1 MEERNQRNEEN
12 RIGEENQI
20 GLTQMNGQERSRRRY
35 VSTGG
40 EDVRRRR
47 SGFLPGLLVGFLI
60 AVIAVGIFF
69 ALRGGTG
76 VLGPAAASTGSGG
89 TAVDAATVNKLKVLE
104 QYIDSYYY
112 KPGDISKTDM
122 QNGLYKGLVDS
133 LGDVYSCYFTPEEYQ
148 SLQQQTEGVY
158 FGIGAYVSKDVETGA
173 CVISGVI
180 KDSPAEAAGLMEGDI
195 IYSVGGKEMNGLELE
210 EVVSYIKGDEGT
222 KVQITLIRN
231 GEEIEMELTRA
242 RVTTPT
248 VDSEMKDNGIG
259 YLQITEFDDVTT
271 EQFEEN
277 LNSLKEQG
285 MQGLIIDLRS
295 NPGGNVTTVCE
306 IAEKLLPEGLVFYME
321 DRNGERT
328 EYPCKGADFDLPLVV
343 LVNEYSASAA
353 EILSGAIKDAGIGKL
368 VGKKTFG
375 KGIVQTVAPLDDGS
389 AIKLT
394 IANYYTRN
402 GNDIHLKGIE
412 PDIEVEMDADKYLE
426 DRTDTQ
432 LDKAIEVLTEMMS
445 GKN

>member
-1 MEERNQRNEEN
+1 ME
-12 RIGEENQI
+12 
-20 GLTQMNGQERSRRRY
+20 GQTEYQVRRRY

-40 EDVRRRR
+40 EDPRRRR
-47 SGFLPGLLVGFLI
+47 GGFLPGLLVGIL
-60 AVIAVGIFF
+60 ATVIVVGIIF
-69 ALRGGTG
+69 ALFGGSTG
-76 VLGPAAASTGSGG
+76 GSNLSLSAPASGGSGG
-89 TAVDAATVNKLKVLE
+89 TAVDAKTVDKLKLLE
-104 QYIDSYYY
+104 QYIDYYYY
-112 KPGDISKTDM
+112 KSDEISKEDM
-122 QNGLYKGLVDS
+122 QNGMYKGLVDS
-133 LGDVYSCYFTPEEYQ
+133 LGDVYSCYFTPKEYQ
-148 SLQQQTEGVY
+148 SLQQQTTGVY
-158 FGIGAYVSKDVETGA
+158 FGIGAYVSKDVESGA

-180 KDSPAEAAGLMEGDI
+180 KDTPAEAAGLMEGDV
-195 IYSVGGKEMNGLELE
+195 IYSVEGKEMNGLELE

-222 KVQITLIRN
+222 KVHITIYRN
-231 GEEIEMELTRA
+231 GEPIEMELTRA
-242 RVTTPT
+242 RVTSPT
-248 VDSEMKDNGIG
+248 VDSEMKENGIG

-271 EQFEEN
+271 AQFEEN
-277 LNSLKEQG
+277 FASLKEQG
-285 MQGLIIDLRS
+285 MKGLIIDLRS

-321 DRNGERT
+321 DKNGERT

-412 PDIEVEMDADKYLE
+412 PDIEVDMDADAYLE
-426 DRTDTQ
+426 NKIDTQ
-432 LDKAIEVLTEMMS
+432 LEKAIEVLTEMMNGS
-445 GKN
+445 N

>member
-1 MEERNQRNEEN
+1 ME
-12 RIGEENQI
+12 
-20 GLTQMNGQERSRRRY
+20 GQTEYQVRRRY

-40 EDVRRRR
+40 EDPRRRR
-47 SGFLPGLLVGFLI
+47 GGFLPGLLVGIL
-60 AVIAVGIFF
+60 ATVIVVGIIF
-69 ALRGGTG
+69 ALFGGSTG
-76 VLGPAAASTGSGG
+76 GSNLSLSAPASGGSGG
-89 TAVDAATVNKLKVLE
+89 TAVDAKTVDKLKLLE
-104 QYIDSYYY
+104 QYIDYYYY
-112 KPGDISKTDM
+112 KSDEISKEDM
-122 QNGLYKGLVDS
+122 QNGMYKGLVDS
-133 LGDVYSCYFTPEEYQ
+133 LGDVYSCYFTPKEYQ
-148 SLQQQTEGVY
+148 SLQQQTTGVY
-158 FGIGAYVSKDVETGA
+158 FGIGAYVSKDVESGA

-180 KDSPAEAAGLMEGDI
+180 KDTPAEAAGLMEGDV
-195 IYSVGGKEMNGLELE
+195 IYSVEGKEMNGLELE

-222 KVQITLIRN
+222 KVHITIYRN
-231 GEEIEMELTRA
+231 GEPIEMELTRA
-242 RVTTPT
+242 RVTSPT
-248 VDSEMKDNGIG
+248 VDSEMKENGIG

-271 EQFEEN
+271 AQFEEN
-277 LNSLKEQG
+277 FASLKEQG
-285 MQGLIIDLRS
+285 MKGLIIDLRS

-321 DRNGERT
+321 DKNGKRT

-412 PDIEVEMDADKYLE
+412 PDIEVDMDADAYLE
-426 DRTDTQ
+426 NKIDTQ
-432 LDKAIEVLTEMMS
+432 LEKAIEVLTEMMNGS
-445 GKN
+445 N

>member
-1 MEERNQRNEEN
+1 ME
-12 RIGEENQI
+12 
-20 GLTQMNGQERSRRRY
+20 GQTEYQVRRRY

-40 EDVRRRR
+40 EDPRRRR
-47 SGFLPGLLVGFLI
+47 GGFLPGLLVGIL
-60 AVIAVGIFF
+60 ATVIVVGIIF
-69 ALRGGTG
+69 ALFGGSTG
-76 VLGPAAASTGSGG
+76 GSNLSLSAPASGGSGG
-89 TAVDAATVNKLKVLE
+89 TAVDAKTVDKLKLLE
-104 QYIDSYYY
+104 QYIDYYYY
-112 KPGDISKTDM
+112 KSDEISKEDM
-122 QNGLYKGLVDS
+122 QNGMYKGLVDS
-133 LGDVYSCYFTPEEYQ
+133 LGDVYSCYFTPKEYQ
-148 SLQQQTEGVY
+148 SLQQQTTGVY
-158 FGIGAYVSKDVETGA
+158 FGIGAYVSKDVESGA

-180 KDSPAEAAGLMEGDI
+180 KDTPAEAAGLMEGDV
-195 IYSVGGKEMNGLELE
+195 IYSVEGKEMNGLELE

-222 KVQITLIRN
+222 KVHITIYRN
-231 GEEIEMELTRA
+231 GEPIEMELTRA
-242 RVTTPT
+242 RVTSPT
-248 VDSEMKDNGIG
+248 VDSEMKENGIG

-271 EQFEEN
+271 AQFEEN
-277 LNSLKEQG
+277 FASLKQQG
-285 MQGLIIDLRS
+285 MKGLIIDLRS

-321 DRNGERT
+321 DKNGERT

-412 PDIEVEMDADKYLE
+412 PDVEVDMDADAYLE
-426 DRTDTQ
+426 NKTDTQ
-432 LDKAIEVLTEMMS
+432 LEKAIEVLTEMMNGS
-445 GKN
+445 N

>member
-1 MEERNQRNEEN
+1 MVKMEEQTEK
-12 RIGEENQI
+12 QI
-20 GLTQMNGQERSRRRY
+20 RRRY

-40 EDVRRRR
+40 EEPRRRR
-47 SGFLPGLLVGFLI
+47 SGFLPGLLVGFLV

-69 ALRGGTG
+69 ALRGGSG
-76 VLGPAAASTGSGG
+76 AASPIASSSGSGG
-89 TAVDAATVNKLKVLE
+89 AVDAQAVNKLKLLE
-104 QYIDSYYY
+104 QYIDYYYY
-112 KPGDISKTDM
+112 KSDEVSKEDM
-122 QNGLYKGLVDS
+122 QK
-133 LGDVYSCYFTPEEYQ
+133 
-148 SLQQQTEGVY
+148 GVY
-158 FGIGAYVSKDVETGA
+158 FGIGAYVSKDVESGA

-180 KDSPAEAAGLMEGDI
+180 KDTPAEAAGLMEGDV
-195 IYSVGGKEMNGLELE
+195 IYSVEGKEMNGLELE

-222 KVQITLIRN
+222 KVHITIYRN
-231 GEEIEMELTRA
+231 GEPIEMELTRA
-242 RVTTPT
+242 RVTSPT
-248 VDSEMKDNGIG
+248 VDSEMKENGIG

-271 EQFEEN
+271 AQFEEN
-277 LNSLKEQG
+277 FASLKEQG
-285 MQGLIIDLRS
+285 MKGLIIDLRS

-321 DRNGERT
+321 DKNGKRT

-412 PDIEVEMDADKYLE
+412 PDIEVDMDADAYLE
-426 DRTDTQ
+426 NKIDTQ
-432 LDKAIEVLTEMMS
+432 LEKAIEVLTEMMN
-445 GKN
+445 GGN

>member
-1 MEERNQRNEEN
+1 MVKMEEQTEK
-12 RIGEENQI
+12 QI
-20 GLTQMNGQERSRRRY
+20 RRRY

-40 EDVRRRR
+40 EDPRRRR
-47 SGFLPGLLVGFLI
+47 SGFLPGLLVGFLA
-60 AVIAVGIFF
+60 AVIVVGIFF
-69 ALRGGTG
+69 ALFGNSSGGSG
-76 VLGPAAASTGSGG
+76 LSLSSASSGGSGG
-89 TAVDAATVNKLKVLE
+89 NAVDAQAVNKLKLLE
-104 QYIDSYYY
+104 QYIDYYYY
-112 KPGDISKTDM
+112 KSDEVSKEDM
-122 QNGLYKGLVDS
+122 QNGMFKGLVDS
-133 LGDVYSCYFTPEEYQ
+133 LGDVYSCYFTPQEYQ

-158 FGIGAYVSKDVETGA
+158 FGIGAYVSKDVESGA

-180 KDSPAEAAGLMEGDI
+180 KDTPAEAAGLMEGDV
-195 IYSVGGKEMNGLELE
+195 IYSVEGKEMNGLELE

-222 KVQITLIRN
+222 KVHITIYRN
-231 GEEIEMELTRA
+231 GEPIEMELTRA
-242 RVTTPT
+242 RVTSPT
-248 VDSEMKDNGIG
+248 VDSEMKENGIG

-271 EQFEEN
+271 AQFEEN
-277 LNSLKEQG
+277 FASLKEQG
-285 MQGLIIDLRS
+285 MKGLIIDLRS

-321 DRNGERT
+321 DKNGKRT

-394 IANYYTRN
+394 VANYYTRN

-412 PDIEVEMDADKYLE
+412 PDIEVDMDADAYLE
-426 DRTDTQ
+426 NKIDTQ
-432 LDKAIEVLTEMMS
+432 LEKAIEVLTEMMNGS
-445 GKN
+445 N

>member
-1 MEERNQRNEEN
+1 ME
-12 RIGEENQI
+12 
-20 GLTQMNGQERSRRRY
+20 GQTEYQVRRRY

-40 EDVRRRR
+40 EDPRRRR
-47 SGFLPGLLVGFLI
+47 GGFLPGLLVGIL
-60 AVIAVGIFF
+60 ATVIVVGIIF
-69 ALRGGTG
+69 ALFGGSTG
-76 VLGPAAASTGSGG
+76 GSNLSLSAPASGGSGG
-89 TAVDAATVNKLKVLE
+89 TAVDAKTVDKLKLLE
-104 QYIDSYYY
+104 QYIDYYYY
-112 KPGDISKTDM
+112 KSDEISKEDM
-122 QNGLYKGLVDS
+122 QNGMYKGLVDS
-133 LGDVYSCYFTPEEYQ
+133 LGDVYSCYFTPKEYQ
-148 SLQQQTEGVY
+148 SLQQQTTGVY
-158 FGIGAYVSKDVETGA
+158 FGIGAYVSKDVESGA

-180 KDSPAEAAGLMEGDI
+180 KDTPAEAAGLMEGDV
-195 IYSVGGKEMNGLELE
+195 IYSVEGKEMNGLELE

-222 KVQITLIRN
+222 KVHITIYRN
-231 GEEIEMELTRA
+231 GEPIEMELTRA
-242 RVTTPT
+242 RVTSPT
-248 VDSEMKDNGIG
+248 VDSEMKENGIG

-271 EQFEEN
+271 AQFEEN
-277 LNSLKEQG
+277 FVSLKEQG
-285 MQGLIIDLRS
+285 MKGLIIDLRS

-321 DRNGERT
+321 DKNGKRT

-412 PDIEVEMDADKYLE
+412 PDIEVDMDADAYLE
-426 DRTDTQ
+426 NKIDTQ
-432 LDKAIEVLTEMMS
+432 LEKAIEVLTEMMNGS
-445 GKN
+445 N

>member
-1 MEERNQRNEEN
+1 ME
-12 RIGEENQI
+12 
-20 GLTQMNGQERSRRRY
+20 GQTEYQVRRRY

-40 EDVRRRR
+40 EDPRRRR
-47 SGFLPGLLVGFLI
+47 GGFLPGLLVGIL
-60 AVIAVGIFF
+60 ATVIVVGIIF
-69 ALRGGTG
+69 ALFGGSTG
-76 VLGPAAASTGSGG
+76 GSNLSLSAPASGGSGG
-89 TAVDAATVNKLKVLE
+89 TAVDAKTVDKLKLLE
-104 QYIDSYYY
+104 QYIDYYYY
-112 KPGDISKTDM
+112 KSDEISKEDM
-122 QNGLYKGLVDS
+122 QNGMYKGLVDS
-133 LGDVYSCYFTPEEYQ
+133 LGDVYSCYFTPKEYQ
-148 SLQQQTEGVY
+148 SLQQQTTGVY
-158 FGIGAYVSKDVETGA
+158 FGIGAYVSKDVESGA

-180 KDSPAEAAGLMEGDI
+180 KDTPAEAAGLMEGDV
-195 IYSVGGKEMNGLELE
+195 IYSVEGKEMNGLELE

-222 KVQITLIRN
+222 KVHITIYRN
-231 GEEIEMELTRA
+231 GEPIEMELTRA
-242 RVTTPT
+242 RVTSPT
-248 VDSEMKDNGIG
+248 VDSEMKENGIG

-271 EQFEEN
+271 AQFEEN
-277 LNSLKEQG
+277 FASLKAQG
-285 MQGLIIDLRS
+285 MKGLIIDLRS

-321 DRNGERT
+321 DKNGERT

-412 PDIEVEMDADKYLE
+412 PDVEVDMDADAYLE
-426 DRTDTQ
+426 NKTDTQ
-432 LDKAIEVLTEMMS
+432 LEKAIEVLTEMMNGS
-445 GKN
+445 N

>member
-1 MEERNQRNEEN
+1 ME
-12 RIGEENQI
+12 
-20 GLTQMNGQERSRRRY
+20 GQTEYQVRRRY

-40 EDVRRRR
+40 EDPRHRRG
-47 SGFLPGLLVGFLI
+47 GFLPGLLVGIL
-60 AVIAVGIFF
+60 ATVIVVGIIF
-69 ALRGGTG
+69 ALFGGSTG
-76 VLGPAAASTGSGG
+76 GSNLSLSAPASGGSGG
-89 TAVDAATVNKLKVLE
+89 TAVDAKTVDKLKLLE
-104 QYIDSYYY
+104 QYIDYYYY
-112 KPGDISKTDM
+112 KSDEISKEDM
-122 QNGLYKGLVDS
+122 QNGMYKGLVDS
-133 LGDVYSCYFTPEEYQ
+133 LGDVYSCYFTPKEYQ
-148 SLQQQTEGVY
+148 SLQQQTTGVY
-158 FGIGAYVSKDVETGA
+158 FGIGAYVSKDVESGA

-180 KDSPAEAAGLMEGDI
+180 KDTPAEAAGLMEGDV
-195 IYSVGGKEMNGLELE
+195 IYSVEGKEMNGLELE

-222 KVQITLIRN
+222 KVHITIYRN
-231 GEEIEMELTRA
+231 GEPIEMELTRA
-242 RVTTPT
+242 RVTSPT
-248 VDSEMKDNGIG
+248 VDSEMKENGIG

-271 EQFEEN
+271 AQFEEN
-277 LNSLKEQG
+277 FASLKEQG
-285 MQGLIIDLRS
+285 MKGLIIDLRS

-321 DRNGERT
+321 DKNGKRT

-412 PDIEVEMDADKYLE
+412 PDVEVDMDADAYLE
-426 DRTDTQ
+426 NKTDTQ
-432 LDKAIEVLTEMMS
+432 LEKAIEVLTEMMNGS
-445 GKN
+445 N

>member
-1 MEERNQRNEEN
+1 ME
-12 RIGEENQI
+12 
-20 GLTQMNGQERSRRRY
+20 GQTEYQVRRRY

-40 EDVRRRR
+40 EDPRRRR
-47 SGFLPGLLVGFLI
+47 GGFLPGLLVGIL
-60 AVIAVGIFF
+60 ATVIVVGIIF
-69 ALRGGTG
+69 ALFGGSTG
-76 VLGPAAASTGSGG
+76 GSNLSLSAPASGGSGG
-89 TAVDAATVNKLKVLE
+89 TAVDAKTVDKLKLLE
-104 QYIDSYYY
+104 QYIDYYYY
-112 KPGDISKTDM
+112 KSDEISKEDM
-122 QNGLYKGLVDS
+122 QNGMYKGLVDS
-133 LGDVYSCYFTPEEYQ
+133 LGDVYSCYFTPQEYQ
-148 SLQQQTEGVY
+148 SLQQQTTGVY
-158 FGIGAYVSKDVETGA
+158 FGIGAYVSKDVESGA

-180 KDSPAEAAGLMEGDI
+180 KDTPAEAAGLMEGDV
-195 IYSVGGKEMNGLELE
+195 IYSVEGKEMNGLELE

-222 KVQITLIRN
+222 KVHITIYRN
-231 GEEIEMELTRA
+231 GEPIEMELTRA
-242 RVTTPT
+242 RVTSPT
-248 VDSEMKDNGIG
+248 VDSEMKENGIG

-271 EQFEEN
+271 AQFEEN
-277 LNSLKEQG
+277 FASLKEQG
-285 MQGLIIDLRS
+285 MKGLIIDLRS

-321 DRNGERT
+321 DKNGKRT

-412 PDIEVEMDADKYLE
+412 PDIEVDMDADAYLE
-426 DRTDTQ
+426 NKIDTQ
-432 LDKAIEVLTEMMS
+432 LEKAIEVLTEMMNGS
-445 GKN
+445 N

>member
-1 MEERNQRNEEN
+1 ME
-12 RIGEENQI
+12 
-20 GLTQMNGQERSRRRY
+20 GQTEYQVRRRY

-40 EDVRRRR
+40 EDPRRRR
-47 SGFLPGLLVGFLI
+47 GGFLPGLLVGIL
-60 AVIAVGIFF
+60 ATVIVVGIIF
-69 ALRGGTG
+69 ALFGGSTG
-76 VLGPAAASTGSGG
+76 GSNLSLSAPASGGSGG
-89 TAVDAATVNKLKVLE
+89 TAVDAKTVDKLKLLE
-104 QYIDSYYY
+104 QYIDYYYY
-112 KPGDISKTDM
+112 KSDEISKEDM
-122 QNGLYKGLVDS
+122 QNGMYKGLVDS
-133 LGDVYSCYFTPEEYQ
+133 LGDVYSCYFTPKEYQ
-148 SLQQQTEGVY
+148 SLQQQTTGVY
-158 FGIGAYVSKDVETGA
+158 FGIGAYVSKDVESGA

-180 KDSPAEAAGLMEGDI
+180 KDTPAEAAGLMEGDV
-195 IYSVGGKEMNGLELE
+195 IYSVEGKEMNGLELE

-222 KVQITLIRN
+222 KVHITIYRN
-231 GEEIEMELTRA
+231 GEPIEMELTRA
-242 RVTTPT
+242 RVTSPT
-248 VDSEMKDNGIG
+248 VDSEMMENGIG

-271 EQFEEN
+271 AQFEEN
-277 LNSLKEQG
+277 FASLKQQG
-285 MQGLIIDLRS
+285 MKGLIIDLRS

-321 DRNGERT
+321 DKNGKRT

-412 PDIEVEMDADKYLE
+412 PDIEVDMDADAYLE
-426 DRTDTQ
+426 NKIDTQ
-432 LDKAIEVLTEMMS
+432 LEKAIEVLTEMMNGS
-445 GKN
+445 N

>member
-1 MEERNQRNEEN
+1 MVKMEEQTEK
-12 RIGEENQI
+12 QI
-20 GLTQMNGQERSRRRY
+20 RRRY

-40 EDVRRRR
+40 EDPRRRR
-47 SGFLPGLLVGFLI
+47 SGFLPGLLVGFLV

-69 ALRGGTG
+69 ALRGGSG
-76 VLGPAAASTGSGG
+76 ASAPIASSSGSGV
-89 TAVDAATVNKLKVLE
+89 AVDAQAVNKLKLLE
-104 QYIDSYYY
+104 QYIDYYYY
-112 KPGDISKTDM
+112 KSDEVSKEDM
-122 QNGLYKGLVDS
+122 QNGMFKGLVDS
-133 LGDVYSCYFTPEEYQ
+133 LGDVYSCYFTPQEYQ

-158 FGIGAYVSKDVETGA
+158 FGIGAYVSKDVESGA

-180 KDSPAEAAGLMEGDI
+180 KDTPAEAAGLMEGDV
-195 IYSVGGKEMNGLELE
+195 IYSVEGKEMNGLELE

-222 KVQITLIRN
+222 KVHITIYRN
-231 GEEIEMELTRA
+231 GEPIEMELTRA
-242 RVTTPT
+242 RVTSPT
-248 VDSEMKDNGIG
+248 VDSEMKENGIG

-271 EQFEEN
+271 AQFEEN
-277 LNSLKEQG
+277 FASLKEQG
-285 MQGLIIDLRS
+285 MKGLIIDLRS

-321 DRNGERT
+321 DKNGKRT

-412 PDIEVEMDADKYLE
+412 PDIEVDMDADAYLE
-426 DRTDTQ
+426 NKIDTQ
-432 LDKAIEVLTEMMS
+432 LEKAIEVLTEMMNGS
-445 GKN
+445 N

>member
-1 MEERNQRNEEN
+1 MVKMEEQTEK
-12 RIGEENQI
+12 QI
-20 GLTQMNGQERSRRRY
+20 RRRY

-40 EDVRRRR
+40 EEPRRRR
-47 SGFLPGLLVGFLI
+47 SGFLPGLLVGFLV

-69 ALRGGTG
+69 ALRGGSG
-76 VLGPAAASTGSGG
+76 AASPIASSSGSGG
-89 TAVDAATVNKLKVLE
+89 AVDAQAVNKLKLLE
-104 QYIDSYYY
+104 QYIDYYYY
-112 KPGDISKTDM
+112 KSDEVSKEDM
-122 QNGLYKGLVDS
+122 QNGMFKGLVDS
-133 LGDVYSCYFTPEEYQ
+133 LGDVYSCYFTPQEYQ
-148 SLQQQTEGVY
+148 SLQQQTTGVY
-158 FGIGAYVSKDVETGA
+158 FGIGAYVSKDVESGA

-180 KDSPAEAAGLMEGDI
+180 KDTPAEAAGLMEGDV
-195 IYSVGGKEMNGLELE
+195 IYSVEGKEMNGLELE

-222 KVQITLIRN
+222 KVHITIYRN
-231 GEEIEMELTRA
+231 GEPIEMELTRA
-242 RVTTPT
+242 RVTSPT
-248 VDSEMKDNGIG
+248 VDSEMKENGIG

-271 EQFEEN
+271 AQFEEN
-277 LNSLKEQG
+277 FASLKDQG
-285 MQGLIIDLRS
+285 MKGLIIDLRS

-321 DRNGERT
+321 DKNGKRT

-412 PDIEVEMDADKYLE
+412 PDIEVDMDADAYLE
-426 DRTDTQ
+426 NKIDTQ
-432 LDKAIEVLTEMMS
+432 LEKAIEVLTEMMNGS
-445 GKN
+445 N

>member
-1 MEERNQRNEEN
+1 ME
-12 RIGEENQI
+12 
-20 GLTQMNGQERSRRRY
+20 GQTEYQVRRRY

-40 EDVRRRR
+40 EDPRRRR
-47 SGFLPGLLVGFLI
+47 GGFLPGLLVGIL
-60 AVIAVGIFF
+60 ATVIVVGIIF
-69 ALRGGTG
+69 ALFGGSTG
-76 VLGPAAASTGSGG
+76 GSNLSLSAPASGGSGG
-89 TAVDAATVNKLKVLE
+89 TAVDAKTVDKLKLLE
-104 QYIDSYYY
+104 QYIDYYYY
-112 KPGDISKTDM
+112 KSDEISKEDM
-122 QNGLYKGLVDS
+122 QNGMYKGLVDS
-133 LGDVYSCYFTPEEYQ
+133 RGDVYSCYFTPKEYQ
-148 SLQQQTEGVY
+148 SLQQQTTGVY
-158 FGIGAYVSKDVETGA
+158 FGIGAYVSKDVESGA

-180 KDSPAEAAGLMEGDI
+180 KDTPAEAAGLMEGDV
-195 IYSVGGKEMNGLELE
+195 IYSVEGKEMNGLELE

-222 KVQITLIRN
+222 KVHITIYRN
-231 GEEIEMELTRA
+231 GEPIEMELTRA
-242 RVTTPT
+242 RVTSPT
-248 VDSEMKDNGIG
+248 VDSEMKENGIG

-271 EQFEEN
+271 AQFEEN
-277 LNSLKEQG
+277 FASLKEQG
-285 MQGLIIDLRS
+285 MKGLIIDLRS

-321 DRNGERT
+321 DKNGKRT

-412 PDIEVEMDADKYLE
+412 PDIEVDMDADAYLE
-426 DRTDTQ
+426 NKIDTQ
-432 LDKAIEVLTEMMS
+432 LEKAIEVLTEMMNGS
-445 GKN
+445 N

>member
-1 MEERNQRNEEN
+1 ME
-12 RIGEENQI
+12 
-20 GLTQMNGQERSRRRY
+20 GQTEYQVRRRY

-40 EDVRRRR
+40 EDPRRRR
-47 SGFLPGLLVGFLI
+47 GGFLPGLLVGIL
-60 AVIAVGIFF
+60 ATVIVVGIIF
-69 ALRGGTG
+69 ALFGGSTG
-76 VLGPAAASTGSGG
+76 GSNLSLSAPASGGSGG
-89 TAVDAATVNKLKVLE
+89 TAVDAKTVDKLKLLE
-104 QYIDSYYY
+104 QYIDYYYY
-112 KPGDISKTDM
+112 KSDEISKEDM
-122 QNGLYKGLVDS
+122 QNGMYKGLVDS
-133 LGDVYSCYFTPEEYQ
+133 LGDVYSCYFTPQEYQ
-148 SLQQQTEGVY
+148 SLQQQTTGVY
-158 FGIGAYVSKDVETGA
+158 FGIGAYVSKDVESGA

-180 KDSPAEAAGLMEGDI
+180 KDTPAEAAGLMEGDV
-195 IYSVGGKEMNGLELE
+195 IYSVEGKEMNGLELE

-222 KVQITLIRN
+222 KVHITIYRN
-231 GEEIEMELTRA
+231 GEPIEMELTRA
-242 RVTTPT
+242 RVTSPT
-248 VDSEMKDNGIG
+248 VDSEMKENGIG

-271 EQFEEN
+271 AQFEEN
-277 LNSLKEQG
+277 FASLKQQG
-285 MQGLIIDLRS
+285 MKGLIIDLRS

-321 DRNGERT
+321 DKNGERT

-412 PDIEVEMDADKYLE
+412 PDIEVDMDADAYLE
-426 DRTDTQ
+426 NKIDTQ
-432 LDKAIEVLTEMMS
+432 LEKAIEVLTEMMNGS
-445 GKN
+445 N

>member
-1 MEERNQRNEEN
+1 MVKMEEQTEK
-12 RIGEENQI
+12 QI
-20 GLTQMNGQERSRRRY
+20 RRRY

-40 EDVRRRR
+40 EEPRRRR
-47 SGFLPGLLVGFLI
+47 SGFLPGLLVGFLV

-69 ALRGGTG
+69 ALTGGG
-76 VLGPAAASTGSGG
+76 GQMAVQSSG
-89 TAVDAATVNKLKVLE
+89 ADSAVNKLKLLE
-104 QYIDSYYY
+104 QYIDYYYY
-112 KPGDISKTDM
+112 KSDEVSKEDM
-122 QNGLYKGLVDS
+122 QNGMFKGLVES
-133 LGDVYSCYFTPEEYQ
+133 LGDVYSCYFTPQEYQ

-158 FGIGAYVSKDVETGA
+158 FGIGAYVSKDVESGA

-180 KDSPAEAAGLMEGDI
+180 KDTPAEAAGLMEGDV
-195 IYSVGGKEMNGLELE
+195 IYSVEGKEMNGLELE

-222 KVQITLIRN
+222 KVHITIYRN
-231 GEEIEMELTRA
+231 GEPIEMELTRA
-242 RVTTPT
+242 RVTSPT
-248 VDSEMKDNGIG
+248 VDSEMKENGIG

-271 EQFEEN
+271 AQFEEN
-277 LNSLKEQG
+277 FASLKEQG
-285 MQGLIIDLRS
+285 MKGLIIDLRS

-321 DRNGERT
+321 DKNGKRT

-412 PDIEVEMDADKYLE
+412 PDIEVDMDADAYLE
-426 DRTDTQ
+426 NKIDTQ
-432 LDKAIEVLTEMMS
+432 LEKAIEVLTEMMNGS
-445 GKN
+445 N

>member
-1 MEERNQRNEEN
+1 M
-12 RIGEENQI
+12 
-20 GLTQMNGQERSRRRY
+20 S
-35 VSTGG
+35 
-40 EDVRRRR
+40 
-47 SGFLPGLLVGFLI
+47 
-60 AVIAVGIFF
+60 
-69 ALRGGTG
+69 ALRGGSG
-76 VLGPAAASTGSGG
+76 AASPIASSSGSGN
-89 TAVDAATVNKLKVLE
+89 AVDAQAVNKLKLLE
-104 QYIDSYYY
+104 QYIDYYYY
-112 KPGDISKTDM
+112 KSDEVSKEDM
-122 QNGLYKGLVDS
+122 QNGMFKGLVDS
-133 LGDVYSCYFTPEEYQ
+133 LGDVYSCYFTPQEYQ

-158 FGIGAYVSKDVETGA
+158 FGIGAYVSKDVESGA

-180 KDSPAEAAGLMEGDI
+180 KDTPAEAAGLMEGDV
-195 IYSVGGKEMNGLELE
+195 IYSVEGKEMNGLELE

-222 KVQITLIRN
+222 KVHITIYRN
-231 GEEIEMELTRA
+231 GEPIEMELTRA
-242 RVTTPT
+242 RVTSPT
-248 VDSEMKDNGIG
+248 VDSEMKENGIG

-271 EQFEEN
+271 AQFEEN
-277 LNSLKEQG
+277 FASLKEQG
-285 MQGLIIDLRS
+285 MKGLIIDLRS

-321 DRNGERT
+321 DKNGKRT

-412 PDIEVEMDADKYLE
+412 PDIEVDMDADAYLE
-426 DRTDTQ
+426 NKIDTQ
-432 LDKAIEVLTEMMS
+432 LEKAIEVLTEMMNGS
-445 GKN
+445 N

>member
-1 MEERNQRNEEN
+1 ME
-12 RIGEENQI
+12 
-20 GLTQMNGQERSRRRY
+20 GQTEYQVRRRY

-40 EDVRRRR
+40 EDPRRRR
-47 SGFLPGLLVGFLI
+47 GGFLPGLLVGIL
-60 AVIAVGIFF
+60 ATVIVVGIIF
-69 ALRGGTG
+69 ALFGGSTG
-76 VLGPAAASTGSGG
+76 GSNLSLSAPASGGSGG
-89 TAVDAATVNKLKVLE
+89 TAVDAKTVDKLKLLE
-104 QYIDSYYY
+104 QYIDYYYY
-112 KPGDISKTDM
+112 KSDEISKEDM
-122 QNGLYKGLVDS
+122 QNGMYKGLVDS
-133 LGDVYSCYFTPEEYQ
+133 LGDVYSCYFTPKEYQ
-148 SLQQQTEGVY
+148 SLQQQTTGVY
-158 FGIGAYVSKDVETGA
+158 FGIGAYVSKDVESGA

-180 KDSPAEAAGLMEGDI
+180 KDTPAEAAGLMEGDV
-195 IYSVGGKEMNGLELE
+195 IYSVEGKEMNGLELE

-222 KVQITLIRN
+222 KVHITIYRN
-231 GEEIEMELTRA
+231 GEPIEMELTRA
-242 RVTTPT
+242 RVTSPT
-248 VDSEMKDNGIG
+248 VDSEMKENGIG

-271 EQFEEN
+271 AQFEEN
-277 LNSLKEQG
+277 FASLKEQG
-285 MQGLIIDLRS
+285 MKGLIIDLRS

-321 DRNGERT
+321 DKNGERT

-412 PDIEVEMDADKYLE
+412 PDIEVDMDADAYLE
-426 DRTDTQ
+426 NKTDTQ
-432 LDKAIEVLTEMMS
+432 LEKAIEVLTEMMNGS
-445 GKN
+445 N

>member
-1 MEERNQRNEEN
+1 MVKMEEQTEK
-12 RIGEENQI
+12 QI
-20 GLTQMNGQERSRRRY
+20 RRRY

-40 EDVRRRR
+40 EDPRRRR
-47 SGFLPGLLVGFLI
+47 SGFLPGLLVGFLV
-60 AVIAVGIFF
+60 AVIAIGIFF
-69 ALRGGTG
+69 ALRGGSG
-76 VLGPAAASTGSGG
+76 AASPIASSSGSGN
-89 TAVDAATVNKLKVLE
+89 AVDAQAVNKLKLLE
-104 QYIDSYYY
+104 QYIDYYYY
-112 KPGDISKTDM
+112 KSDEVSKEDM
-122 QNGLYKGLVDS
+122 QNGMFKGLVDS
-133 LGDVYSCYFTPEEYQ
+133 LGDVYSCYFTPQEYQ

-158 FGIGAYVSKDVETGA
+158 FGIGAYVSKDVESGA

-180 KDSPAEAAGLMEGDI
+180 KDTPAEAAGLMEGDV
-195 IYSVGGKEMNGLELE
+195 IYSVEGKEMNGLELE

-222 KVQITLIRN
+222 KVHITIYRN
-231 GEEIEMELTRA
+231 GEPIEMELTRA
-242 RVTTPT
+242 RVTSPT
-248 VDSEMKDNGIG
+248 VDSEMKENGIG

-271 EQFEEN
+271 AQFEEN
-277 LNSLKEQG
+277 FASLKEQG
-285 MQGLIIDLRS
+285 MKGLIIDLRS

-321 DRNGERT
+321 DKNGKRT

-412 PDIEVEMDADKYLE
+412 PDIEVDMDADAYLE
-426 DRTDTQ
+426 NKIDTQ
-432 LDKAIEVLTEMMS
+432 LEKAIEVLTEMMNGS
-445 GKN
+445 N

>member
-1 MEERNQRNEEN
+1 MVKMEEQTEK
-12 RIGEENQI
+12 QI
-20 GLTQMNGQERSRRRY
+20 RRRY

-40 EDVRRRR
+40 EDPRRRR
-47 SGFLPGLLVGFLI
+47 SGFLPGLLVGFLA
-60 AVIAVGIFF
+60 AVIVVGIFF
-69 ALRGGTG
+69 ALFGNSSGGSG
-76 VLGPAAASTGSGG
+76 LSLSSASSGGSGG
-89 TAVDAATVNKLKVLE
+89 NAVDAQAVNKLKLLE
-104 QYIDSYYY
+104 QYIDYYYY
-112 KPGDISKTDM
+112 KSDEVSKEDM
-122 QNGLYKGLVDS
+122 QNGMFKGLVES
-133 LGDVYSCYFTPEEYQ
+133 LGDVYSCYFTPQEYQ
-148 SLQQQTEGVY
+148 SLQQQTTGVY
-158 FGIGAYVSKDVETGA
+158 FGIGAYVSKDVESGA

-180 KDSPAEAAGLMEGDI
+180 KDTPAEAAGLMEGDV
-195 IYSVGGKEMNGLELE
+195 IYSVEGKEMNGLELE

-222 KVQITLIRN
+222 KVHITIYRN
-231 GEEIEMELTRA
+231 GEPIEMELTRA
-242 RVTTPT
+242 RVTSPT
-248 VDSEMKDNGIG
+248 VDSEMKENGIG

-271 EQFEEN
+271 AQFEEN
-277 LNSLKEQG
+277 FASLKEQG
-285 MQGLIIDLRS
+285 MKGLIIDLRS

-321 DRNGERT
+321 DKNGERT

-412 PDIEVEMDADKYLE
+412 PDIEVDMDADAYLE
-426 DRTDTQ
+426 NKIDTQ
-432 LDKAIEVLTEMMS
+432 LEKAIEVLTEMMNGS
-445 GKN
+445 N

>member
-1 MEERNQRNEEN
+1 ME
-12 RIGEENQI
+12 
-20 GLTQMNGQERSRRRY
+20 GQTEYQVRRRY

-40 EDVRRRR
+40 EDPRRRR
-47 SGFLPGLLVGFLI
+47 GGFLPGLLVGIL
-60 AVIAVGIFF
+60 ATVIVVGIIF
-69 ALRGGTG
+69 ALFGGSTG
-76 VLGPAAASTGSGG
+76 GSNLSLSAPASGGSGG
-89 TAVDAATVNKLKVLE
+89 TAVDAKTVDKLKLLE
-104 QYIDSYYY
+104 QYIDYYYY
-112 KPGDISKTDM
+112 KSDEISKEDM
-122 QNGLYKGLVDS
+122 QNGMYKGLVDS
-133 LGDVYSCYFTPEEYQ
+133 LGDVYSCYFTPKEYQ
-148 SLQQQTEGVY
+148 SLQQQTTGVY
-158 FGIGAYVSKDVETGA
+158 FGIGAYVSKDVESGA

-180 KDSPAEAAGLMEGDI
+180 KDTPAEAAGLMEGDV
-195 IYSVGGKEMNGLELE
+195 IYSVEGKEMNGLELE

-222 KVQITLIRN
+222 KVHITIYRN
-231 GEEIEMELTRA
+231 GEPIEMELTRA
-242 RVTTPT
+242 RVTSPT
-248 VDSEMKDNGIG
+248 VDSEMKENGIG

-271 EQFEEN
+271 AQFEEN
-277 LNSLKEQG
+277 FASLKAQG
-285 MQGLIIDLRS
+285 MKGLIIDLRS

-321 DRNGERT
+321 DKNGKRT

-412 PDIEVEMDADKYLE
+412 PDIEVDMDADAYLE
-426 DRTDTQ
+426 NKIDTQ
-432 LDKAIEVLTEMMS
+432 LEKAIEVLTEMMNGS
-445 GKN
+445 N

>member
-1 MEERNQRNEEN
+1 ME
-12 RIGEENQI
+12 
-20 GLTQMNGQERSRRRY
+20 GQTEYQVRRRY

-40 EDVRRRR
+40 EDPRRRR
-47 SGFLPGLLVGFLI
+47 GGFLPGLLVGIL
-60 AVIAVGIFF
+60 ATVIVVGIIF
-69 ALRGGTG
+69 ALFGGSTG
-76 VLGPAAASTGSGG
+76 GSNLSLSAPASGGSGG
-89 TAVDAATVNKLKVLE
+89 TAVDAKTVDKLKLLE
-104 QYIDSYYY
+104 QYIDYYYY
-112 KPGDISKTDM
+112 KSDEISKEDM
-122 QNGLYKGLVDS
+122 QNGMYKGLVDS
-133 LGDVYSCYFTPEEYQ
+133 LGDVYSCYFTPKEYQ
-148 SLQQQTEGVY
+148 SLQQQTTGVY
-158 FGIGAYVSKDVETGA
+158 FGIGAYVSKDVESGA

-180 KDSPAEAAGLMEGDI
+180 KDTPAEAAGLMEGDV
-195 IYSVGGKEMNGLELE
+195 IYSVEGKEMNGLELE

-222 KVQITLIRN
+222 KVHITIYRN
-231 GEEIEMELTRA
+231 GEPIEMELTRA
-242 RVTTPT
+242 RVTSPT
-248 VDSEMKDNGIG
+248 VDSEMKENGIG

-271 EQFEEN
+271 AQFEEN
-277 LNSLKEQG
+277 FASLKQQG
-285 MQGLIIDLRS
+285 MKGLIIDLRS

-306 IAEKLLPEGLVFYME
+306 IAEKLLPEGLVLYME
-321 DRNGERT
+321 DKNGERT

-412 PDIEVEMDADKYLE
+412 PDVEVELDSEAYLE
-426 DRTDTQ
+426 NKTDTQ
-432 LDKAIEVLTEMMS
+432 LNKAIEVLTEMMN
-445 GKN
+445 GGN

>member
-1 MEERNQRNEEN
+1 MVKMEEQTEK
-12 RIGEENQI
+12 QI
-20 GLTQMNGQERSRRRY
+20 RRRY

-40 EDVRRRR
+40 EDPRRRR
-47 SGFLPGLLVGFLI
+47 SGFLPGLLVGFLA
-60 AVIAVGIFF
+60 AVIVVGIFF
-69 ALRGGTG
+69 ALFGNSSGGSG
-76 VLGPAAASTGSGG
+76 LSLSSASSGGSGG
-89 TAVDAATVNKLKVLE
+89 NAVDAQAVNKLKLLE
-104 QYIDSYYY
+104 QYIDYYYY
-112 KPGDISKTDM
+112 KSDEVSKEDM
-122 QNGLYKGLVDS
+122 QNGMFKGLVDS
-133 LGDVYSCYFTPEEYQ
+133 LGDVYSCYFTPQEYQ
-148 SLQQQTEGVY
+148 SLQQQTTGVY
-158 FGIGAYVSKDVETGA
+158 FGIGAYVSKDVESGA

-180 KDSPAEAAGLMEGDI
+180 KDTPAEAAGLMEGDV
-195 IYSVGGKEMNGLELE
+195 IYSVEGKEMNGLELE

-222 KVQITLIRN
+222 KVHITIYRN
-231 GEEIEMELTRA
+231 GEPIEMELTRA
-242 RVTTPT
+242 RVTSPT
-248 VDSEMKDNGIG
+248 VDSEMKENGIG

-271 EQFEEN
+271 AQFEEN
-277 LNSLKEQG
+277 FASLKEQG
-285 MQGLIIDLRS
+285 MKGLIIDLRS

-321 DRNGERT
+321 DKNGKRT

-412 PDIEVEMDADKYLE
+412 PDIEVDMDADAYLE
-426 DRTDTQ
+426 NKIDTQ
-432 LDKAIEVLTEMMS
+432 LEKAIEVLTEMMNGS
-445 GKN
+445 N